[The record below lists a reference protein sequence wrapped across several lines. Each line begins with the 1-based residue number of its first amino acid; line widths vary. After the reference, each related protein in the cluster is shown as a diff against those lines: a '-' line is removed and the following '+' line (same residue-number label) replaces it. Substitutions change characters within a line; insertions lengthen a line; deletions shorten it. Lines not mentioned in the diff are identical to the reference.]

1 MTIFPSYRRSF
12 TLWGLTAIWLFI
24 SSNVVAD
31 ADENAIDPVLQK
43 IEAAEYSP
51 YADNDPC
58 DDDASDDDA
67 LPDNVIEQ
75 LYGNARMAF
84 LFGQFEIAFKAW
96 QPLAENG
103 YAKAQ
108 AALAW
113 MYHTGNG
120 VPKNVQIAF
129 EWYLK
134 AANQGHVIAQN
145 NLAAM
150 YENGLGTPAND
161 KKAATWY
168 RESADAGYAVAQF
181 NIGRMYADGRGVKQ
195 DAEEAKYWWRIA
207 SRQGVKS
214 ATEELALLEN
224 RPVPAQHKAKPAA
237 IAHAPYHSNPV
248 AKGLAWIEQQ
258 ENGHYTIQLARSK
271 DINWILKL
279 ATSAQLDQEMVQF
292 KTKDAKG
299 EELHNLIYGS
309 FSSYQKAEKARKM
322 LPESFRKASPSL
334 RRFGEIKQILLK

>member
-134 AANQGHVIAQN
+134 AANKGHEYSAFLVGYFYCRGIGVTADPIKAN
-145 NLAAM
+145 EWLA
-150 YENGLGTPAND
+150 
-161 KKAATWY
+161 
-168 RESADAGYAVAQF
+168 
-181 NIGRMYADGRGVKQ
+181 
-195 DAEEAKYWWRIA
+195 
-207 SRQGVKS
+207 KS
-214 ATEELALLEN
+214 K
-224 RPVPAQHKAKPAA
+224 R
-237 IAHAPYHSNPV
+237 
-248 AKGLAWIEQQ
+248 
-258 ENGHYTIQLARSK
+258 
-271 DINWILKL
+271 
-279 ATSAQLDQEMVQF
+279 
-292 KTKDAKG
+292 DAKC
-299 EELHNLIYGS
+299 N
-309 FSSYQKAEKARKM
+309 
-322 LPESFRKASPSL
+322 
-334 RRFGEIKQILLK
+334 